1 MDLVARIQASK
12 LTPYIGV
19 ALLAVIAYFFPAT
32 SPSNKALSLAT
43 SVVIYAIAGS
53 GLGLLWGQ
61 SGQLT
66 LAHAAVFGLGAYAA
80 AIVGK
85 FFSIGFIA
93 ALPISIGIGLLA
105 GTLIALPSLRTTG
118 HYFVILTFAIGEV
131 LAVIQMRLDW
141 LTGGANGMT
150 TPVGA
155 QTAFGYTL
163 GQAKDFYALV
173 IVFAAIVLMLVC
185 YIMRSRWGIILRS
198 IRENADLATSLGVN
212 IKLHRLLVFAVSGA
226 IGGLAGHL
234 FAYQVKYIAPTL
246 FTAQTSIIL
255 LLVVLLGGKSY
266 LLGPVVGA
274 LVYFFLPYA
283 FNLTPI
289 QSHIAFGA
297 VLVIM
302 ILLAPSGLLGT
313 AWSALNRTR
322 AAKPGAKA

>member
-1 MDLVARIQASK
+1 MDWLARIKASP
-12 LTPYIGV
+12 LTPYAGV
-19 ALLAVIAYFFPAT
+19 ALLAVLAYFFPYT
-32 SPSNKALSLAT
+32 SPSNKTLSLAT
-43 SVVIYAIAGS
+43 SVVVYSIAAS

-80 AIVGK
+80 ALTGK
-85 FFSIGFIA
+85 FFSLGFVA
-93 ALPISIGIGLLA
+93 ALPVSIGTGLLA
-105 GTLIALPSLRTTG
+105 GAIIALPSLRTTG

-131 LAVIQMRLDW
+131 LAVVQMRLDW
-141 LTGGANGMT
+141 LTGGANGTT
-150 TPVGA
+150 TPVGT
-155 QTAFGYTL
+155 QSAFGYAL
-163 GQAKDFYALV
+163 GQSKDFYSLV
-173 IVFAAIVLMLVC
+173 VLFAAIVLMLVC

-212 IKLHRLLVFAVSGA
+212 IKLHRLLVFSASGA
-226 IGGLAGHL
+226 IAGLAGQL

-246 FTAQTSIIL
+246 FTSQTSILL

-283 FNLTPI
+283 FDLTPI
-289 QSHIAFGA
+289 QSQIAFGA

-302 ILLAPSGLLGT
+302 ILLAPSGLLGSI
-313 AWSALNRTR
+313 WRALHRTR
-322 AAKPGAKA
+322 APKAGAKV